1 MNYNIYMEKDKSKN
15 NPLFSVIVVSY
26 NAGGKLRETLESAAA
41 QSCRDFEVIVKD
53 AGSNDGSAEGLEDI
67 GERMPE
73 SGFTVRISPD
83 KGIYD
88 GMNQA
93 AALSRGEFLYFLNC
107 GDLFADNDTLLHIKE
122 RILKDREE
130 RKYNDGRPLIY
141 YGDVVEKITGRT
153 AAAKPVMDDFAL
165 FRNIPS
171 HQAIIYERKLLE
183 QPAWGFNTEYRVRA
197 DYEHFLR
204 CHYRAGAHMI
214 PLGFTIASYE
224 GGGFS
229 ETEENRRISAK
240 EHKKITAL
248 YMPAGKRFLYR
259 LYLYC
264 TLQPLREKIARNPKT
279 AGIYQKIRTMVYH
292 R

>member
-1 MNYNIYMEKDKSKN
+1 MQMRQS
-15 NPLFSVIVVSY
+15 PLFSVIVVSF
-26 NAGGKLRETLESAAA
+26 NAGGKLKDTLLSIAA
-41 QSCRDFEVIVKD
+41 QSCRDFEVVVKD
-53 AGSNDGSAEGLEDI
+53 AGSKDGSAEGLDDV
-67 GERMPE
+67 GRLMPDG
-73 SGFTVRISPD
+73 GFMVRISPD
-83 KGIYD
+83 RGIYD

-93 AALSRGEFLYFLNC
+93 AALSCGEFLYFLNC

-130 RKYNDGRPLIY
+130 KKYSDGRPLIY
-141 YGDVVEKITGRT
+141 YGDVIEKTTGQI
-153 AAAKPVMDDFAL
+153 AAAKPVMNDFAL
-165 FRNIPS
+165 YRNIPS
-171 HQAIIYERKLLE
+171 HQAVIYERKLLE
-183 QPAWGFNTEYRVRA
+183 QPAGGFDTQYTVRA

-204 CHYRAGAHMI
+204 CHYRQGAHMI

-229 ETEENRRISAK
+229 ETKENRRISAA

-248 YMPAGKRFLYR
+248 YMPARKRFLYR

-264 TLQPLREKIARNPKT
+264 TLQPLREKIAQDPKT
-279 AGIYQKIRTMVYH
+279 AGIYQTIRTMVYH